1 MTILDKFCNDIL
13 IYLDNEE
20 YDDNMIVSL
29 ILRDVY
35 LNDIIYVENVDKWK
49 EYKQKTWEDFN
60 MNFKSKISKIHVVLE
75 KMVDKIID
83 ANGTENNDY
92 KKQKLLKILSICK
105 IIHSEKYDIHRVKEN
120 CKQLFNINA

>member
-1 MTILDKFCNDIL
+1 MNVLDKFCNDIL
-13 IYLDNEE
+13 KYLDNEE
-20 YDDNMIVSL
+20 YDENMIVSL

-60 MNFKSKISKIHVVLE
+60 MNFKSKISKIHIVLE
-75 KMVDKIID
+75 KMVDRIID
-83 ANGTENNDY
+83 ANGAENDY
-92 KKQKLLKILSICK
+92 KKQKILKILSISK
-105 IIHSEKYDIHRVKEN
+105 VIHAEKYDILRVKEN